1 MWLESQFGESVNRK
15 LILTHRKDLLK
26 GESSLMIGLIMLPKV
41 FDGYSIDEI
50 EGMLSEI
57 ENIDDGGA
65 ALTAYGKFNIQ
76 ICIKWKEKNYH

>member
-1 MWLESQFGESVNRK
+1 
-15 LILTHRKDLLK
+15 
-26 GESSLMIGLIMLPKV
+26 MIGLIMLPKV